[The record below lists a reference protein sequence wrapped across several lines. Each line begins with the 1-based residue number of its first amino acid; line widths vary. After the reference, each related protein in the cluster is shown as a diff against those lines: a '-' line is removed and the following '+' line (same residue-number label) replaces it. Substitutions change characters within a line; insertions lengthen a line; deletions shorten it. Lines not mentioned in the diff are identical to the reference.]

1 MLKYIILSFLP
12 VLPLLKMRSS
22 LPSFPA
28 KLIKKNFFA
37 GDDCVSIG
45 SGCYDV
51 DIRNLSCG
59 PGHGIRYSLYLNLH
73 KKNYLDI
80 IKTKIYLWIILIIK
94 QYREFRQSE
103 HKSLRIKRER
113 KGLSDKRIGQ
123 RSKNKDMARR
133 IRSGDRNYI
142 Q

>member
-1 MLKYIILSFLP
+1 MTWTSETSLVDP
-12 VLPLLKMRSS
+12 VM
-22 LPSFPA
+22 A
-28 KLIKKNFFA
+28 
-37 GDDCVSIG
+37 
-45 SGCYDV
+45 SG
-51 DIRNLSCG
+51 I
-59 PGHGIRYSLYLNLH
+59 PYLNLH

-113 KGLSDKRIGQ
+113 KGFSDKRIGQ